1 MEYIKHISDLRN
13 ELHRKIVYQSI
24 LAHHPGSEYVLDLQE
39 PVQAFYTVTSKET
52 GEPNVTQVTVTGIDG
67 STGELIAATATG
79 IRKKLYYND
88 LTLEQLARLLL
99 TLEAKLF
106 TVTEFKNDRNL
117 ITVG

>member
-1 MEYIKHISDLRN
+1 MEYIKHINDLRN

-24 LAHHPGSEYVLDLQE
+24 LAHHPGSEYVLDLHE
-39 PVQAFYTVTSKET
+39 PVDAHYTVTSRET
-52 GEPNVTQVTVTGIDG
+52 GGPVTTQVTVTGIDG
-67 STGELIAATATG
+67 STGELIAATAAG
-79 IRKKLYYND
+79 SRKKLYYND

>member
-1 MEYIKHISDLRN
+1 MEYIKHINDLRN

-24 LAHHPGSEYVLDLQE
+24 LAHHPGSEYALDLNE
-39 PVQAFYTVTSKET
+39 PVDAYYTVTSRET
-52 GEPNVTQVTVTGIDG
+52 GNPVTTQVTVTGIDG
-67 STGELIAATATG
+67 STGELIAATAAG
-79 IRKKLYYND
+79 SRKKLYYND

-99 TLEAKLF
+99 HLEAKLF

>member
-24 LAHHPGSEYVLDLQE
+24 LAHHPGSEYVLDLNE
-39 PVQAFYTVTSKET
+39 PVQAFYSITSRET
-52 GEPNVTQVTVTGIDG
+52 GELNVTQVTVTGIDG
-67 STGELIAATATG
+67 STGELIAATAAGT
-79 IRKKLYYND
+79 RKKLYYND

-106 TVTEFKNDRNL
+106 TVTEFKHGRDL